1 MKTVNAPK
9 IRNQFGEVLR
19 TLEETGEPILVSKG
33 REVRAVLI
41 SVEDFKTRFLDK
53 MVEDEAN
60 KRFEQI
66 LAERQYRITGED
78 PTALLRNLRG
88 YDD

>member
-1 MKTVNAPK
+1 MNTVNALK

-41 SVEDFKTRFLDK
+41 SIKDFKTRFLDK

-66 LAERQYRITGED
+66 LAERQSRITEED

-88 YDD
+88 YGD

>member
-1 MKTVNAPK
+1 MTTVNALK

-41 SVEDFKTRFLDK
+41 SIKDFETRFVDK
-53 MVEDEAN
+53 
-60 KRFEQI
+60 
-66 LAERQYRITGED
+66 LAEEAAEQRFQHILSDRRSRTTNED
-78 PTALLRNLRG
+78 PDTLLRRLRG
-88 YDD
+88 YEN